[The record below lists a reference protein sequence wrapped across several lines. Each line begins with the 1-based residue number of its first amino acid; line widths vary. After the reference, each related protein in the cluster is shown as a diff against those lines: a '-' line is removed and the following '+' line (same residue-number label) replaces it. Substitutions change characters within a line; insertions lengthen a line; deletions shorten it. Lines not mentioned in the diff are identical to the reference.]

1 MIGAGKV
8 RLLKVINEEKSL
20 KKACEKLDISYKHAW
35 NILKKMNL
43 RIGHDVVRTVRGGK
57 EQGTFLTEYGRDLI
71 NQYEMNRDY
80 VDRMLE
86 EELSS
91 ENMGETNN
99 IPCKARKVESS
110 DGISRIQI
118 EVESAVLT
126 SIMGEKK
133 LGNLDIDEGDEVIAT
148 IRAVDI
154 DVSPVKYTKY
164 GGE

>member
-1 MIGAGKV
+1 M
-8 RLLKVINEEKSL
+8 RLLKVIDEEKSL

-80 VDRMLE
+80 VDRMVE

-99 IPCKARKVESS
+99 IPGKVRKVESS
-110 DGISRIQI
+110 DGISRTQI

-126 SIMGEKK
+126 SIMGEKE
-133 LGNLDIDEGDEVIAT
+133 LGNLHLDEGDEVIAT

-154 DVSPVKYTKY
+154 DVSPAKYTKY

>member
-8 RLLKVINEEKSL
+8 RLLKAIDEEKSL
-20 KKACEKLDISYKHAW
+20 KKACEKLHISYKHAW

-71 NQYEMNRDY
+71 NQYELNRDY
-80 VDRMLE
+80 VDRMVE

-91 ENMGETNN
+91 ENVGEINN
-99 IPCKARKVESS
+99 IPCKVSKVKSF

-118 EVESAVLT
+118 EFESAVLT
-126 SIMGEKK
+126 SIMGEKD
-133 LGNLDIDEGDEVIAT
+133 LEDLDIDEGDEVIAT

-154 DVSPVKYTKY
+154 GISPAKNE
-164 GGE
+164 GE